1 MQALCVR
8 LGIAPGAAF
17 VVAVAYGFGW
27 HGTPGR
33 VHILQSQHLWLPV
46 IALALDRLR
55 ERANAGRAAV
65 VAFVVAAA
73 LLSSY
78 HMAVYAGVAT
88 ALWGTAELVRRDAGR
103 GRYLVAAGAR
113 GRRRRRGAHRRVA
126 AVPRAPRRRARWRSI
141 SSLSR
146 WKNEP
151 SGAAGRRLPSG
162 PPLLVQ
168 RARTSAA
175 ALRRAGQRPRVFVP
189 IDWLASASWY
199 ARDAREA
206 LRPFSLVLPLP

>member
-55 ERANAGRAAV
+55 ERASAGRTLVGQTVV
-65 VAFVVAAA
+65 VAGVVAAA

-78 HMAVYAGVAT
+78 HMAVYAGVAET
-88 ALWGTAELVRRDAGR
+88 SVYVGEKFRGR
-103 GRYLVAAGAR
+103 GVGKALMHQLVAAADEGELWTLQTSIFPENRNSVALHHGAGFR
-113 GRRRRRGAHRRVA
+113 TVGIRERIGELAGRWRDTVLLE
-126 AVPRAPRRRARWRSI
+126 RRRASQ
-141 SSLSR
+141 L
-146 WKNEP
+146 
-151 SGAAGRRLPSG
+151 
-162 PPLLVQ
+162 
-168 RARTSAA
+168 
-175 ALRRAGQRPRVFVP
+175 
-189 IDWLASASWY
+189 
-199 ARDAREA
+199 
-206 LRPFSLVLPLP
+206 